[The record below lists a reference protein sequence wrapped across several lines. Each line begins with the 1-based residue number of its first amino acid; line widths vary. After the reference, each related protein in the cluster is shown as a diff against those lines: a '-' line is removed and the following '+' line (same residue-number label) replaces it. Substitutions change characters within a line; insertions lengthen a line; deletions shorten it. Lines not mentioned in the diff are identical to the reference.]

1 MGVTFIQQRGAG
13 LLDRRTD
20 ARRVRD
26 RKFDR
31 LHDLYVDVA
40 ASAQLRHETL
50 QGIIEADARIA
61 ARKAGKAVAPT
72 ISDDSQLREAWENAS
87 ARVREMRA
95 RLVVETDAQDVRSA
109 YEALAAIS
117 ADYVFAGDMD
127 TERNS
132 QESWMRAD
140 EALDRLERTIR
151 GSIDALQAAV
161 DD

>member
-1 MGVTFIQQRGAG
+1 
-13 LLDRRTD
+13 
-20 ARRVRD
+20 
-26 RKFDR
+26 
-31 LHDLYVDVA
+31 
-40 ASAQLRHETL
+40 
-50 QGIIEADARIA
+50 
-61 ARKAGKAVAPT
+61 
-72 ISDDSQLREAWENAS
+72 
-87 ARVREMRA
+87 MRA